1 MRSELARFLRFGVVG
16 ASNTLL
22 TLCAFAALTRLGVVA
37 DAASALGFLA
47 GAVNGYLLNRAWTFH
62 ARGGWH
68 TLARY
73 VPVQALGALASAAG
87 VSLASTDAR
96 LHRLVAEC
104 VVLPLVTLLTYS
116 LSRRFVFR
124 RSTV

>member
-1 MRSELARFLRFGVVG
+1 MRSEAARFARFGVVG
-16 ASNTLL
+16 LSNTLL
-22 TLCAFAALTRLGVVA
+22 TLLAFALLTRAGVVA

-47 GAVNGYLLNRAWTFH
+47 GAVNGYLLNRAWTFR
-62 ARGGWH
+62 ARGGLV

-73 VPVQALGALASAAG
+73 VPVQAVGALTSAVG
-87 VSLASTDAR
+87 VRLACSDVR

-104 VVLPLVTLLTYS
+104 VVLPPVTLLTYT

-124 RSTV
+124 RSIA